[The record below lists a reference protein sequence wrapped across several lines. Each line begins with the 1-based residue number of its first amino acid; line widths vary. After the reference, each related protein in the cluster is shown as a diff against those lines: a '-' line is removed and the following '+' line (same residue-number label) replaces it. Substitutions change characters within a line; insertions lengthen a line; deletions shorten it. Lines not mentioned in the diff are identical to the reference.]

1 MRSIIGSLA
10 IVLNFVGVVLMV
22 RYGLPNNLPLLGKA
36 DVEVREADLVERDR
50 RSLLG
55 VLGLV
60 LFALGSA
67 IFIITNAWTAD

>member
-10 IVLNFVGVVLMV
+10 IVQNFVGVVLMV

-60 LFALGSA
+60 PFALGSA